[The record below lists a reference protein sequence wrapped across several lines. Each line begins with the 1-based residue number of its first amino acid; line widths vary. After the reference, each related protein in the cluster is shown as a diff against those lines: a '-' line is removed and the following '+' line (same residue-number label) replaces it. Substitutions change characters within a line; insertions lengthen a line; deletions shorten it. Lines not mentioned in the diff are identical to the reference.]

1 MTTNDSSFHMS
12 NGPYSAA
19 WRHYRLWSWAF
30 WIGFVS
36 YLPGLAFVSRAL
48 GWTRDGNSTAIFLTA
63 FVWMLAWAAIGYQK
77 SNFRCPR
84 CGELFFNKFDNR
96 PWRMAWQHNPFAR
109 RCVHCGLPKWA
120 AQDPNPHAAG

>member
-1 MTTNDSSFHMS
+1 MQDQ
-12 NGPYSAA
+12 GPYSAA
-19 WRHYRLWSWAF
+19 WRRYKLWSGAF
-30 WIGFVS
+30 WIGFAA
-36 YLPGLAFVSRAL
+36 YLPALAFVNRAL
-48 GWTRDGNSTAIFLTA
+48 GGSREGGGTAIFVAA
-63 FVWMLAWAAIGYQK
+63 FMWMMIWCAIGYQK
-77 SNFRCPR
+77 FNFRCPR